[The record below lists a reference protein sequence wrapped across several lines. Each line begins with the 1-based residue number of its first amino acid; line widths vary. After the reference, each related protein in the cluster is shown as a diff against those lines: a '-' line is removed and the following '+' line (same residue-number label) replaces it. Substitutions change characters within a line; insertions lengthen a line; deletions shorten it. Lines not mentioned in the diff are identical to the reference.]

1 MNYEEQVLNDI
12 MNRNGEKVKLQR
24 IKEKVRWEWSK
35 SSVIE
40 V

>member
-24 IKEKVRWEWSK
+24 IKEKVR
-35 SSVIE
+35 
-40 V
+40 